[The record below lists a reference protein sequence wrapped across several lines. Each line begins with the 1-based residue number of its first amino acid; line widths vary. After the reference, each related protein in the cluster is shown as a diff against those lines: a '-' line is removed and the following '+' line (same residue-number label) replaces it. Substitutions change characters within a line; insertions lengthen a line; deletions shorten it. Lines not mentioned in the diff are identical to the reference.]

1 MIPQTSTF
9 AHSLPLVQGLAN
21 VSANIQSQSIAS
33 MIDEL
38 VTAVNQLRLEH
49 GLSAIR
55 VNPLLMQIAQ
65 AQADYNAAL
74 GASTHYG
81 PDGSRPFQ
89 RALAV
94 GYPVAGDLSL
104 GGWFS
109 ENIIN
114 GPLTSQAVVM
124 MWTGDDPHLNTMISA
139 HRSDMG
145 VGIAT
150 DGDTYYFVLDTGLYS
165 QEEIEWTPSAP
176 GEGDDSTLNG
186 QISLGAMPVIA
197 NTPQAD
203 GSIVHE
209 VTPGQSLWTIA
220 AVYKLT
226 LDQLY
231 QLNNLLPNQF
241 IYPGDKLM
249 IRVADTPT
257 PTMTATRKPPPTA
270 HPTLTPTIGPSPSPT
285 ASPTPTP
292 KPTSFIPALNSTTD
306 RGSFL
311 LVLGISTIIVVGI
324 FTWMIRKSVHTS
336 HNSSEPF

>member
-1 MIPQTSTF
+1 MIPQTSSF
-9 AHSLPLVQGLAN
+9 AHSLPTTSRLTNARGN
-21 VSANIQSQSIAS
+21 NQSQSIAS
-33 MIDEL
+33 MIDEM

-74 GASTHYG
+74 GSSTHYG

-104 GGWFS
+104 GGWYS

-114 GPLTSQAVVM
+114 GPLTSQAAVT

-165 QEEIEWTPSAP
+165 QYEIEWTPSAP
-176 GEGDDSTLNG
+176 GVDDSTING
-186 QISLGAMPVIA
+186 QVSLGAMPVIA
-197 NTPQAD
+197 SPPQSD

-226 LDQLY
+226 LDQIY

-241 IYPGDKLM
+241 IYPGDKLK
-249 IRVADTPT
+249 IRIADTPS
-257 PTMTATRKPPPTA
+257 PTLTATRKPPPTA
-270 HPTLTPTIGPSPSPT
+270 RLTLTPTTGPSPSPT
-285 ASPTPTP
+285 PTSTPTP
-292 KPTSFIPALNSTTD
+292 KPTSFIPALNSTAD
-306 RGSFL
+306 RGSFI
-311 LVLGISTIIVVGI
+311 LVLGISTVVVVGI
-324 FTWMIRKSVHTS
+324 FTLLFRKAATTS
-336 HNSSEPF
+336 HNSSNPF